1 MLQDKTAFSVCQSLI
16 FLPSSNERSPFDYYR
31 RGFKHVTPWLAG
43 KNSKG
48 HKVMR
53 TALTLLVSTN
63 KCHFQLPMLSR
74 FTIETFSALRSEG
87 GDAASLLSRII
98 LIRNLSLLFEI
109 DAQDART
116 SSKRR
121 GSFRLAPG
129 EVQANCSTRSSP
141 RYRRPARAPWRAFWL
156 RLHPPSNA

>member
-1 MLQDKTAFSVCQSLI
+1 
-16 FLPSSNERSPFDYYR
+16 
-31 RGFKHVTPWLAG
+31 
-43 KNSKG
+43 
-48 HKVMR
+48 MR

-109 DAQDART
+109 DAQGREQVPSAEVRSALRLEKSKPTARRDQVPDT
-116 SSKRR
+116 DGPLGR
-121 GSFRLAPG
+121 PG
-129 EVQANCSTRSSP
+129 ERSG
-141 RYRRPARAPWRAFWL
+141 
-156 RLHPPSNA
+156 